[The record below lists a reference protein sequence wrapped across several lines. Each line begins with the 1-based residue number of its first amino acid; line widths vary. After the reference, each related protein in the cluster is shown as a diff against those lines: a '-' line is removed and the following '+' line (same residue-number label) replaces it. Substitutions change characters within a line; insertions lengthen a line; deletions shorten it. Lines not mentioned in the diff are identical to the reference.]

1 MKEGKIHFK
10 GFNAM
15 RAIAALTVVV
25 VHTLEFSDM
34 FGFNDLTVGV
44 FRKIE
49 HFSYLAVDFFFV
61 LSGFLITYLL
71 MVEKEKYGKISIRE
85 FYIRRILRIWPLY
98 YLLFFI
104 AFVVCPFLPNFD
116 AEIKNIGIQLLLY
129 GTFFANLAYVLGQQ
143 TAIVGVTWS
152 VAVEE
157 QFYLIWPYFSKKAS
171 NFNHMALKVIFG
183 YLSVKFFLFVL
194 DRFVFHENNQFIHVL
209 FQFVE
214 VTKIDLMAIGA
225 LGSIYLYNNGPSK
238 IQAINKYIIIGFLLF
253 VIWFSY
259 QHFYLTQFYNEI
271 HGILF
276 TFVLLIIAT
285 RPKIANLL
293 ENRLSIF
300 LGNISYGIYMLHMV
314 VVVFSATYLKFL
326 WANNHTLESFILLEL
341 FVITVT
347 IFISWISY
355 TFFEKRFLSLKKKF
369 TKVQSG

>member
-1 MKEGKIHFK
+1 
-10 GFNAM
+10 
-15 RAIAALTVVV
+15 
-25 VHTLEFSDM
+25 
-34 FGFNDLTVGV
+34 
-44 FRKIE
+44 
-49 HFSYLAVDFFFV
+49 
-61 LSGFLITYLL
+61 
-71 MVEKEKYGKISIRE
+71 
-85 FYIRRILRIWPLY
+85 
-98 YLLFFI
+98 
-104 AFVVCPFLPNFD
+104 
-116 AEIKNIGIQLLLY
+116 
-129 GTFFANLAYVLGQQ
+129 
-143 TAIVGVTWS
+143 
-152 VAVEE
+152 
-157 QFYLIWPYFSKKAS
+157 
-171 NFNHMALKVIFG
+171 
-183 YLSVKFFLFVL
+183 
-194 DRFVFHENNQFIHVL
+194 
-209 FQFVE
+209 
-214 VTKIDLMAIGA
+214 MAIGA

-293 ENRLSIF
+293 ENRISIF

-326 WANNHTLESFILLEL
+326 WANNPTLESFILLEL

>member
-1 MKEGKIHFK
+1 MKEGKVHFK

-25 VHTLEFSDM
+25 VHTFEFSDR
-34 FGFNDLTVGV
+34 FGFDKSTLG
-44 FRKIE
+44 FFPKIE
-49 HFSYLAVDFFFV
+49 HFSYLSVDFFFV

-71 MVEKEKYGKISIRE
+71 MVEKEKYDTISVKQ

-98 YLLFFI
+98 YLLFFV

-116 AEIKNIGIQLLLY
+116 AEIKNQGLQLLLY
-129 GTFFANLAYVLGQQ
+129 GTFFANLAYILGQK
-143 TAIVGVTWS
+143 TAILGVTWS

-157 QFYLIWPYFSKKAS
+157 QFYLVWPIFSKKAS
-171 NFNHMALKVIFG
+171 DFKVMALKVIFG
-183 YLSVKFFLFVL
+183 YLSLKFFLFCL

-214 VTKIDLMAIGA
+214 VTKIDCMAIGA

-238 IQAINKYIIIGFLLF
+238 IQSINKYFVIGFLLF

-271 HGILF
+271 HAMLY
-276 TFVLLIIAT
+276 TLVLLIIAT
-285 RPKIANLL
+285 RPKLANFL

-314 VVVFSATYLKFL
+314 VVAFTATYLKQF
-326 WANNHTLESFILLEL
+326 WASNPSFEMFVLLEL
-341 FVITVT
+341 FIICTT
-347 IFISWISY
+347 ILLAWLSY
-355 TFFEKRFLSLKKKF
+355 TFFEKKFLLLKKRF